1 MRNAGS
7 VMVRRSEFGAT
18 KSSPVVD
25 GNPTDTFGFPA
36 ITTLANGSFAVT
48 HE

>member
-1 MRNAGS
+1 
-7 VMVRRSEFGAT
+7 MVRQSRLGAT
-18 KSSPVVD
+18 KISPVVD
-25 GNPTDTFGFPA
+25 GNSTDTFGFPA

>member
-1 MRNAGS
+1 
-7 VMVRRSEFGAT
+7 MVRRSKLGAT
-18 KSSPVVD
+18 EISPVLD
-25 GNPTDTFGFPA
+25 ANPTDTFGYPA